1 MFGQPRARDRLERS
15 RPGRRARSLASHRKG
30 KYSRHRLAPHLAV
43 DVALD
48 ATLRAAAVR
57 GGSPLRVEPVDLR
70 RKVREHR
77 SPLAVCFVVDN
88 SWSVHAERMVEKAK
102 GVVFRLLEDATG
114 RGDKVALVAF
124 RGGLPEAT
132 VALPFTSSLA
142 AATRR
147 LRKIPLAGQTPL
159 ADALRRARILVR
171 QELSKHPNAVP
182 LVVVVTDGEAT
193 IPLRP
198 GSDPS
203 RDAVS
208 EGQSLG
214 RGRIGLVVADTADG
228 TRGCTADLARAAG
241 GFRIPIAELAPELL
255 LSLTDPD
262 MSHLWKAR
270 RTSVTGTVP
279 QTWPGRTRL

>member
-1 MFGQPRARDRLERS
+1 M
-15 RPGRRARSLASHRKG
+15 
-30 KYSRHRLAPHLAV
+30 
-43 DVALD
+43 DVAVD
-48 ATLRAAAVR
+48 ATLRAAAMR
-57 GGSPLRVEPVDLR
+57 GGSPLRVEPADLR

-77 SPLAVCFVVDN
+77 SPFAVCFVVDN

-132 VALPFTSSLA
+132 VALPFTSSLV
-142 AATRR
+142 AATTR

-159 ADALRRARILVR
+159 ADALRRARILLR

-182 LVVVVTDGEAT
+182 LVVCVTDGEAT
-193 IPLRP
+193 IPLRS
-198 GSDPS
+198 GRDPS
-203 RDAVS
+203 ADAVS

-214 RGRIGLVVADTADG
+214 RARIGLVVADTSDG

-241 GFRIPIAELAPELL
+241 GFRIPMADLAPELVL
-255 LSLTDPD
+255 DLAERVASGAPRAPNTSL
-262 MSHLWKAR
+262 
-270 RTSVTGTVP
+270 TGTVP
-279 QTWPGRTRL
+279 RTLLEQPCL

>member
-1 MFGQPRARDRLERS
+1 
-15 RPGRRARSLASHRKG
+15 
-30 KYSRHRLAPHLAV
+30 
-43 DVALD
+43 VALD
-48 ATLRAAAVR
+48 ATLRAAAMR
-57 GGSPLRVEPVDLR
+57 SGQTPIRVEPGDLR

-77 SPLAVCFVVDN
+77 SPFAICFVVDN

-147 LRKIPLAGQTPL
+147 LKRIPLSGQTPL
-159 ADALRRARILVR
+159 ADALRRARILLR

-193 IPLRP
+193 VPLRS
-198 GSDPS
+198 GSDPA
-203 RDAVS
+203 RDALS
-208 EGQSLG
+208 EGQALG
-214 RGRIGLVVADTADG
+214 RARIGLVVADTSDG
-228 TRGCTADLARAAG
+228 AHGCAAELARAAG
-241 GFRIPIAELAPELL
+241 GTRIPVAEIAPELL
-255 LSLTDPD
+255 LAL
-262 MSHLWKAR
+262 A
-270 RTSVTGTVP
+270 G
-279 QTWPGRTRL
+279 QA

>member
-1 MFGQPRARDRLERS
+1 MRADAVFAPRLQRDRTERS
-15 RPGRRARSLASHRKG
+15 RPGRRARSLASHRRG
-30 KYSRHRLAPHLAV
+30 KYSRHRLAPRHAT
-43 DVALD
+43 DVAID
-48 ATLRAAAVR
+48 ATLRAAALR
-57 GGSPLRVEPVDLR
+57 GGRAPLRVEAADLR
-70 RKVREHR
+70 RKIREHR

-102 GVVFRLLEDATG
+102 GVVFGLLEDATG
-114 RGDKVALVAF
+114 RGDRVALVAF

-159 ADALRRARILVR
+159 ADALRRARILLR

-182 LVVVVTDGEAT
+182 LVVCVTDGEAT

-198 GSDPS
+198 GSDAC

-214 RGRIGLVVADTADG
+214 RGRIGLIVADTSDG
-228 TRGCTADLARAAG
+228 ARGCAADLARAAG
-241 GFRIPIAELAPELL
+241 GIRIPVADLAPELL
-255 LSLTDPD
+255 LEL
-262 MSHLWKAR
+262 AV
-270 RTSVTGTVP
+270 RT
-279 QTWPGRTRL
+279 

>member
-1 MFGQPRARDRLERS
+1 VFAARRERDRTERS

-30 KYSRHRLAPHLAV
+30 KYSRHRLALRQSV

-57 GGSPLRVEPVDLR
+57 GAGAPIRVEPGDLR

-77 SPLAVCFVVDN
+77 SPFAVCFVVDN
-88 SWSVHAERMVEKAK
+88 SWSVHAERMIEKAK

-132 VALPFTSSLA
+132 VVLPFTSSLA

-147 LRKIPLAGQTPL
+147 LKKIPLAGQTPL
-159 ADALRRARILVR
+159 ADALRRARILLR

-193 IPLRP
+193 VPLRA
-198 GSDPS
+198 GSNPS
-203 RDAVS
+203 ADAVS

-214 RGRIGLVVADTADG
+214 RARIGLVVADTSDG
-228 TRGCTADLARAAG
+228 SRGCTADLARAGRGVRLPVAD
-241 GFRIPIAELAPELL
+241 LAPELL
-255 LSLTDPD
+255 VML
-262 MSHLWKAR
+262 AE
-270 RTSVTGTVP
+270 RT
-279 QTWPGRTRL
+279 